1 MSFLS
6 AMKNLLPSP
15 DTITFLPPGMF
26 CYVDYCTQAKLYIV
40 EYQYNNKAY
49 SYAKQELPGHK
60 KVIHHSSLV
69 LLARPKMKFLQKRE
83 TISPTLFLRNSN

>member
-26 CYVDYCTQAKLYIV
+26 CYVDYYTQAKLYIA
-40 EYQYNNKAY
+40 EYQYNNIAY
-49 SYAKQELPGHK
+49 SYAKQKLPGHK

-69 LLARPKMKFLQKRE
+69 LLARAKMKLV
-83 TISPTLFLRNSN
+83 